1 MSQEVLS
8 ISRKGLIEILTKSG
22 RYNAEGIETVLDNGG
37 LACLIEAIIL
47 DIEHEADRS
56 EHYKDVC
63 SRLQGEI
70 AEIGF
75 KVSEVQNDLI
85 DICDDTDC
93 DD

>member
-1 MSQEVLS
+1 MEDEMLT
-8 ISRKGLIEILTKSG
+8 ISRKGFIEILTKSG
-22 RYNAEGIETVLDNGG
+22 RYNVEGIETVLDNGG
-37 LACLIEAIIL
+37 LACAIEAVMV
-47 DIEHEADRS
+47 DIEHEAARS
-56 EHYKDVC
+56 EHYKDRC

-93 DD
+93 D